1 MKYYDISK
9 IAAKGCEY
17 NIIYGGRASG
27 KSYQMATYLLDD
39 FIDNKNQFVRL
50 IRNWGQGKGL
60 DTYFQEIIDN
70 DPQKYGN
77 ITVEYIMDKGIRYTC
92 NGEIFGYVIPLSCEQ
107 NYKSNQYPKV
117 VNVVYEEFVAPT
129 YTDYLDQ
136 SGDAELRAFKSV
148 LSTIFRHRAGR
159 VWLVGNSM
167 NTSNPYFEFFGIDGS
182 TLKVGD
188 LKKFT
193 RMITVKGKSVP
204 AASVAVEFVPIGYT
218 DPNEVPIM
226 MRVPDN
232 EIAITGAIEE
242 SEFVTDKIHR
252 VYNESGYM
260 IGVVIDGISSDNP
273 LIEWRGSEQ
282 TRYFIVQTYNGTFFY
297 AEDSAPNG
305 NDIKLKPGDPD
316 PEEML
321 WIHDAKL
328 VQSPNFVNETA
339 VSAKGVYFN
348 SASTEYHYS
357 TDVDRYKKL
366 ANKINSLGLS
376 GGVDTST
383 LEGRKQLEEIA
394 NTRPGYIMNE
404 IAARKDRC
412 RGDVGKH

>member
-27 KSYQMATYLLDD
+27 KSYQMGTYLLDD
-39 FIDNKNQFVRL
+39 FIDYGHQFVRL
-50 IRNWGQGKGL
+50 IRSWGQGKGL

-70 DPQKYGN
+70 DPKKYKG
-77 ITVEYIMDKGIRYTC
+77 IKVELTQDKGFRYTC
-92 NGEIFGYVIPLSCEQ
+92 NGETFGYVIPLSLEH
-107 NYKSNQYPKV
+107 NYKSNQYPEV
-117 VNVVYEEFVAPT
+117 VNVVFEEFVAPT
-129 YTDYLDQ
+129 PQDYLNGNGED
-136 SGDAELRAFKSV
+136 ELRAFKSV

-218 DPNEVPIM
+218 DPSEVPIM

-242 SEFVTDKIHR
+242 SEFVTDTIHR
-252 VYNESGYM
+252 VYNESGYL
-260 IGVVIDGISSDNP
+260 IGVIVDGVDPDNNP
-273 LIEWRGSEQ
+273 LFLWVGSNG
-282 TRYFIVQTYNGTFFY
+282 THYYAVQNFNGTFFFV
-297 AEDSAPNG
+297 EDGAATG
-305 NDIKLKPGDPD
+305 NDIKLKPEDPT
-316 PEEML
+316 PEML
-321 WIHDAKL
+321 RISDARL
-328 VQSPNFVNETA
+328 VKSPNFVNETA
-339 VSAKGVYFN
+339 VAATAIYFN
-348 SASTEYHYS
+348 SASTEFHYS
-357 TDVDRYKKL
+357 TDVDKYQKL
-366 ANKINSLGLS
+366 ANKINRLGLS

-394 NTRPGYIMNE
+394 NSRPGYIMNE
-404 IAARKDRC
+404 IAARKDR
-412 RGDVGKH
+412 RRNDVGKH